1 MNQYEAMFLFDP
13 TYGATMETCESE
25 INRLMG
31 RIDAEVVFCKKW
43 DERRLAYRVKGRKRG
58 VYVLVYF
65 KAAGNR
71 IVELERDVKISEN
84 VLRILVVSAAD
95 VTSEMMEQAVTLR
108 GALPE
113 GSPEAA
119 SFGGYS
125 YQSPR
130 RDGPR
135 RDGPNRDDAKPADA
149 KPSGSAD
156 EAKKQDSAPATAVAE
171 PPTGPADE
179 PKPE

>member
-1 MNQYEAMFLFDP
+1 MFLFDP
-13 TYGATMETCESE
+13 TFGATMDSCETE
-25 INRLMG
+25 IKRLMG
-31 RIDAEVVFCKKW
+31 RIDAEIVFCKKW

-71 IVELERDVKISEN
+71 IVDLERDVKISEN
-84 VLRILVVSAAD
+84 VLRVLVISAND
-95 VTSEMMEQAVTLR
+95 ITPEMMEQAVGLR

-125 YQSPR
+125 YQNPDQKREGSK
-130 RDGPR
+130 RDE
-135 RDGPNRDDAKPADA
+135 AKP
-149 KPSGSAD
+149 KPSGPTDA
-156 EAKKQDSAPATAVAE
+156 AKPQDAASTTAVAE
-171 PPTGPADE
+171 PPKEPTDE
-179 PKPE
+179 PKTE